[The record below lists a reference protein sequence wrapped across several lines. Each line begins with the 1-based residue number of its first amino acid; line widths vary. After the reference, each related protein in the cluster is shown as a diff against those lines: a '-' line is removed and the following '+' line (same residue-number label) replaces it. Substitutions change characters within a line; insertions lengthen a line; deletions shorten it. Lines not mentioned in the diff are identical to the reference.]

1 LIVPGALKVSTR
13 SGKVR
18 VRAVPGSELVVDDGV
33 VEHGD
38 DGVIR
43 IHRAHGSAMIDV
55 QCAPDTDVVIGTA
68 SGSVETTGRLGAV
81 SVATMSGKIHVEEAT
96 RVDARTKSGSVA
108 IEHCDEECRVVVV
121 SGKVKVKE
129 AGSVE
134 IAAVSGTVSADYV
147 RDGRVKTISGKVRVG
162 TTGAGTVA
170 VKSVSGT
177 VDVEI
182 PPELHPSTRLKSVS
196 GHVRCDCQPGDDG
209 QISVATV
216 SGTIRVSCR

>member
-1 LIVPGALKVSTR
+1 MMVPGALKVSTR

-33 VEHGD
+33 IEQGD
-38 DGVIR
+38 DGVVR
-43 IHRAHGSAMIDV
+43 IHRAKGSAMIDV
-55 QCAPDTDVVIGTA
+55 RCAPDTDVVIGTG

-81 SVATMSGKIHVEEAT
+81 MVATVSGKVHVEEAA

-108 IEHCDEECRVVVV
+108 IDHCDEECRVVVV
-121 SGKVKVKE
+121 SGKVHVKE

-134 IAAVSGTVSADYV
+134 IAAVSGTVAADFV
-147 RDGRVKTISGKVRVG
+147 RDGRVKTISGTVRVG
-162 TTGAGTVA
+162 TTGAGSVA

-182 PPELHPSTRLKSVS
+182 PPELRPSTRLKSVS
-196 GHVRCDCQPGDDG
+196 GRVQRECEEGSDG
-209 QISVATV
+209 QISVATI
-216 SGTIRVSCR
+216 SGTIRVACR